1 MPSTAP
7 PSAPDSARDS
17 DTATP
22 GSAPGNPQT
31 WRDHYA
37 SRPWLRHYGQMPTQL
52 PVPQYHNLVE
62 MLVESAATY
71 GTRKA
76 FTTVTGNGMNGSM
89 TYAQVDA
96 QSNDV
101 AVYLREHLGLPPGS
115 RVAIQM
121 LNSLS
126 YPVAAFGI
134 LKAGCVLVN
143 VNPLY
148 TAEEMVKQ
156 FNDAQV
162 ETLLVID
169 LFADKL
175 AQVVPRTPLKH
186 VVISSIA
193 QGFPVI
199 PKFIVHN
206 VLKYWSRM
214 VPEVKLPG
222 DMQAVSFPQML
233 RTGNHLRKHASI
245 EVKQYWQ
252 HLRGD
257 DIAVLQYTGGT
268 TGIAKG
274 ARLSHGNLLKNV
286 DQLDATARSHMDE
299 GKEVML
305 TCLPLYHIFAFSVN
319 LLAFFKAGGHN
330 ILVPVPRPIQKLQRA
345 IENYPITWMT
355 GVNTLFNAMIN
366 EEWFWRHPPKHLRA
380 AIAGGAAL
388 HESVAKRWEEVT
400 GTRLIEGYGLT
411 ESSPVVTF
419 NPLEGDV
426 RPGSIGVPVPDT
438 DILLIDDEGQVVAP
452 GEPGELLVAG
462 PQVMQGYWEK
472 PEETAKTLIDGWLH
486 TGDIAV
492 MDDDGFLYIVDR
504 KKDMV
509 IVSGFNV
516 YPNEIED
523 AIAKI
528 HAVQEVAV
536 IGVPDSNT
544 GEAVRAYVVKRGEV
558 TAEEIIQHCRQH
570 LAPYKVPK
578 QIEFREELPTTPIGK
593 ILRKDLRQEYLEA
606 HPENQP

>member
-1 MPSTAP
+1 MASTLPPSTPELNRTGIDSP
-7 PSAPDSARDS
+7 PPDARDRHP
-17 DTATP
+17 D
-22 GSAPGNPQT
+22 
-31 WRDHYA
+31 WREHYA
-37 SRPWLRHYGQMPTQL
+37 SRPWTRHYGQMPTQL
-52 PVPQYHNLVE
+52 PALQYRNIAE
-62 MLVESAATY
+62 MLVESAVKYAP
-71 GTRKA
+71 RKA

-89 TYAQVDA
+89 TYAEADA
-96 QSNDV
+96 QSDDV
-101 AVYLREHLGLPPGS
+101 AVYLREHLGLAPGS
-115 RVAIQM
+115 RVAVQM

-126 YPVAAFGI
+126 FPVAAFGI

-148 TAEEMVKQ
+148 TAEEMIKQ

-169 LFADKL
+169 LFSDKL
-175 AQVVPRTPLKH
+175 AEVVPRTPLKH
-186 VVISSIA
+186 VVISSLA
-193 QGFPVI
+193 QGFPAI
-199 PKFIVHN
+199 PRFIVHN
-206 VLKYWSRM
+206 VLKWWSRM
-214 VPEVKLPG
+214 VPDVKLPG
-222 DMQAVSFPQML
+222 KMEAVSFPEML
-233 RTGNHLRKHASI
+233 RTGRQRRKQDRI
-245 EVKQYWQ
+245 GVRQYWES
-252 HLRGD
+252 LGGD
-257 DIAVLQYTGGT
+257 DTAVLQYTGGT
-268 TGIAKG
+268 TGVAKG
-274 ARLSHGNLLKNV
+274 ARLSHRNLLKNV
-286 DQLDATARSHMDE
+286 DQLDATASSHMDE

-319 LLAFFKAGGHN
+319 LLAFFRAGGHN

-388 HESVAKRWEEVT
+388 HESVARRWQEVT

-438 DILLIDDEGQVVAP
+438 DILLIDDDGQVVAP

-462 PQVMQGYWEK
+462 PQVMQGYWQK
-472 PEETAKTLIDGWLH
+472 PEETAGTLIDGWLH
-486 TGDIAV
+486 TGDIAR
-492 MDDDGFLYIVDR
+492 MDEDGFLYIVDR

-516 YPNEIED
+516 YPNEIEE
-523 AIAKI
+523 AIALMD
-528 HAVQEVAV
+528 AVQEVAV
-536 IGVPDSNT
+536 IGVPDSST
-544 GEAVRAYVVKRGEV
+544 GEAVRAYVVRRAELS
-558 TAEEIIQHCRQH
+558 AEEVIQHCRQH

-593 ILRKDLRQEYLEA
+593 ILRKDLRQEYLEN
-606 HPENQP
+606 NQ